1 MLGTMVIESTLAI
14 YTVWRYKMTP
24 ITRLI
29 ALILIVLAIFQ
40 LTEYGVCAGLAG
52 LSGQDWSRL
61 GFVAITA
68 LPPLGL
74 HALHIVANKP
84 KRWLIRASYATMAV
98 FTVGFLALPA
108 VFNNYQCT
116 GNYVIFNLQPNFDRL
131 YGIYYSGLLFTAVV
145 LAVYWANQFRKKAKE
160 AHATLQTLQAMIL
173 SYLVFLIPVNIVT
186 VMNPAAHAGTP
197 SIMCGFAVL
206 MALILGFYIL
216 PRIGEPK

>member
-1 MLGTMVIESTLAI
+1 MLGTMVIESSLAI

-29 ALILIVLAIFQ
+29 TLILGVLAIFQ
-40 LTEYGVCAGLAG
+40 LAEYGVCTGLGG

-74 HALHIVANKP
+74 HALHIAANKP
-84 KRWLIRASYATMAV
+84 KRRLVWASYATMAV
-98 FTVGFLALPA
+98 FTIGFLALPA

-131 YGIYYSGLLFTAVV
+131 YGIYYSGLLLTAVV
-145 LAVYWANQFRKKAKE
+145 LAVHWANQFRKKGKK
-160 AHATLQTLQAMIL
+160 AHSTFQTLRAMVL

-186 VMNPAAHAGTP
+186 TINPAYHAGTP

-206 MALILGFYIL
+206 MALILGLYIV
-216 PRIGEPK
+216 PRVGEPK